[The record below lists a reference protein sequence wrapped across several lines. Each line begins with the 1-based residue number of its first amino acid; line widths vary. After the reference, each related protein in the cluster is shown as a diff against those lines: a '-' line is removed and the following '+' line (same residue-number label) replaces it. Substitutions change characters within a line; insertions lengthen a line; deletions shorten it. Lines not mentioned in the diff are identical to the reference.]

1 MPEHRFQV
9 NGKPVAVDVDE
20 ATPLLFVLRND
31 LGLKGAK
38 LGCGSGHC
46 GACTVIVD
54 GNPVNA
60 CTAPM
65 WSMNGVSVETV
76 EGAGRDAVFDAFL
89 DAQAAQCGYCIPGIL
104 MSARALLQRDPPASA
119 DEVVAHLAE
128 RHICRCG
135 THRRIL
141 DAIEAARQAV

>member
-1 MPEHRFQV
+1 MRTFALTV
-9 NGKPVAVDVDE
+9 NGEAVNVDVRE
-20 ATPLLFVLRND
+20 NTPLLFVLRND

-38 LGCGSGHC
+38 LGCGGGHC
-46 GACTVIVD
+46 GACTVIVN

-65 WSMNGVSVETV
+65 WDLEGAEVETV
-76 EGAGRDAVFDAFL
+76 EGAGHDALLEAFL
-89 DAQAAQCGYCIPGIL
+89 TRQAAQCGYCIPGIL
-104 MSARALLQRDPPASA
+104 MGVRALLRNDPNLSE
-119 DEVVAHLAE
+119 DTLIDHLAE

-141 DAIEAARQAV
+141 NAIRDARDMA